1 MARCGVGRSFL
12 VSGQRSD
19 VSDLFLKLHPC
30 DDVLIAR
37 AQLISWQQAGDI
49 KVRGEVRYD
58 QIFVLC
64 NS

>member
-1 MARCGVGRSFL
+1 M
-12 VSGQRSD
+12 
-19 VSDLFLKLHPC
+19 SDLFLKLPPC